1 MGSLSISSLLIR
13 VLTAGITIPLWFIL
27 AAGLWIHF
35 DKSSAV
41 RAAVHRAVADLVH
54 SAELEA
60 ANAQVRALNAMQVEL
75 QRQALRDRQALTKF
89 ADLLTAAESEKESL
103 YDEIAELEA
112 MPVSDACTV
121 DGALLERLRASR

>member
-1 MGSLSISSLLIR
+1 MGALSGLLIR
-13 VLTAGITIPLWFIL
+13 VLTFGVTIPLWIIL
-27 AAGLWIHF
+27 AAGLWLHF

-41 RAAVHRAVADLVH
+41 RAAVDRAVSDLVH

-60 ANAQVRALNAMQVEL
+60 AEAQIRALNAMQVEL

-89 ADLLTAAESEKESL
+89 ADLLSAAEAEKESL

-112 MPVSDACTV
+112 MPVNDACTV
-121 DGALLERLRASR
+121 DGALLERLRSSR